1 MLKKENEVVKEAIEK
16 GVFPYFISHEYNR
29 FYELV
34 KRGQYAGAWFELR
47 DIAELIIK
55 FPVFLG
61 FSCLF
66 YEDLNLEDMRI
77 RGIVKDLLSKSL
89 SLGK

>member
-34 KRGQYAGAWFELR
+34 KRGQYAGAW
-47 DIAELIIK
+47 
-55 FPVFLG
+55 
-61 FSCLF
+61 
-66 YEDLNLEDMRI
+66 
-77 RGIVKDLLSKSL
+77 LS
-89 SLGK
+89 